1 MPYWF
6 DTYRALGLDH
16 LSNFRVKKNVLKGT
30 LSIITHSF
38 PPP

>member
-16 LSNFRVKKNVLKGT
+16 LSNFRVKKKCLERYT
-30 LSIITHSF
+30 
-38 PPP
+38 